1 MKFVE
6 DANLP
11 LMAASVII
19 GEKYAEILREPLKKL
34 GIEAIPMPDNPQI
47 DRRLSG
53 HADISVLHLGGD
65 KMLLAP
71 YLKNSAFAHKLRERG
86 FRTEYADIAQAPNYP
101 DDAQLNICAAGKY
114 VIYSKVN
121 SYPPIVNYF
130 TNSRGCRL
138 IACKQGYARCSVC
151 VVDENAV
158 ITADRGI
165 AAAAE
170 RNGVRVLVIRPG
182 FITLGGY
189 PYGFIGGAA
198 FKIAK
203 DVLAFTGTLEQHPD
217 KTAILRFLAERNI
230 EPVYITDYPAFDI
243 GGVLPI
249 MEK

>member
-130 TNSRGCRL
+130 TNIHKKKAVESR
-138 IACKQGYARCSVC
+138 QGYARCSSC
-151 VVDENAV
+151 VVNSTAI
-158 ITADRGI
+158 ITSDGGIYRAAI
-165 AAAAE
+165 AA
-170 RNGVRVLVIRPG
+170 GMDVLKIRPG
-182 FITLGGY
+182 YIELPGFD
-189 PYGFIGGAA
+189 YGFIGGAA
-198 FKIAK
+198 FKISNK
-203 DVLAFTGTLEQHPD
+203 TMAFTGNLDAHPD
-217 KTAILRFLAERNI
+217 KAAIIDYLGLHNI
-230 EPVYITDYPAFDI
+230 EALFLTDKHAFDI
-243 GGVLPI
+243 GSAIPAE
-249 MEK
+249 EK